1 VVLFCDISESAAHV
15 KGRCPLLKKAKSTYA
30 LTCGYTVDDLGFYY
44 IPNSV
49 AISPRTVMKTTLVRV
64 VEGNMNAMQ
73 IRLEL
78 ERLVPAKVNWEV
90 EEIEKNI
97 FKTVFPSKGDMIE
110 WGELQTEDR
119 KAKLVIEEL
128 SGGSSIKQVMKKVW
142 EQMSKLPNELR
153 DYLTIWAIGTILR
166 VTKDVDMSFTRQY
179 NRPKMQVLV
188 LDPALI
194 PSSMNVVIGDNVYEL
209 HFRVEPEDMQ
219 DAPKPLDTEDDSDEF
234 NKKEEE
240 AGV

>member
-1 VVLFCDISESAAHV
+1 
-15 KGRCPLLKKAKSTYA
+15 
-30 LTCGYTVDDLGFYY
+30 
-44 IPNSV
+44 
-49 AISPRTVMKTTLVRV
+49 
-64 VEGNMNAMQ
+64 
-73 IRLEL
+73 
-78 ERLVPAKVNWEV
+78 
-90 EEIEKNI
+90 
-97 FKTVFPSKGDMIE
+97 
-110 WGELQTEDR
+110 
-119 KAKLVIEEL
+119 
-128 SGGSSIKQVMKKVW
+128 MKKVW

-219 DAPKPLDTEDDSDEF
+219 DAPKLLDTEDDSDEF

>member
-1 VVLFCDISESAAHV
+1 
-15 KGRCPLLKKAKSTYA
+15 
-30 LTCGYTVDDLGFYY
+30 
-44 IPNSV
+44 
-49 AISPRTVMKTTLVRV
+49 MKTTLVRV

-219 DAPKPLDTEDDSDEF
+219 DAPKLLDTEDDSDEF